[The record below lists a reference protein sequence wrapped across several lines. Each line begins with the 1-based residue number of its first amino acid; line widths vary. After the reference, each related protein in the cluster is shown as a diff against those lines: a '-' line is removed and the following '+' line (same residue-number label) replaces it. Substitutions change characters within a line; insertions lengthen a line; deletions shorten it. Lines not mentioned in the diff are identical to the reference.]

1 MALYDHISAC
11 NTHDPGGRKAFVVAG
26 KRVGW
31 VADDLADRMTSWER
45 YFNVTSDTLIVHDSL
60 KDVEARSA
68 ALAEVGA
75 SLMVQQALPRNRKEL
90 CPVYE
95 SFGAPNLLRIDR
107 AWLESFGVTSYGVHV
122 NGYVERRD
130 GPELWVG
137 VRAQN
142 REVAP
147 GKLDNMVAGGLPV
160 GVTLAENL
168 VKEAAEEA
176 SVPEGLAK
184 TAVPVGVVTYMFD
197 TDRGVRRDLLFVYDL
212 KLPADF
218 IPKNTDGEV
227 SGFVRWPARQAL
239 RVVEETDEFKFN
251 VNLVIID
258 FAIRHGLI
266 EPDRPDYAK
275 LVRGLRAW
283 S

>member
-137 VRAQN
+137 VRAKN

-227 SGFVRWPARQAL
+227 SGFERWPARQAL

>member
-31 VADDLADRMTSWER
+31 VADDLADRMTRWER

-60 KDVEARSA
+60 GDVEARSE

-75 SLMVQQALPRNRKEL
+75 SLMVQQALPRNREEL
-90 CPVYE
+90 CPVFE

-197 TDRGVRRDLLFVYDL
+197 TDRGVRRDMLFVYDL

-266 EPDRPDYAK
+266 EPDRPDYAR

>member
-31 VADDLADRMTSWER
+31 VADDLADRMTRWER

-60 KDVEARSA
+60 GDVEARSA

-137 VRAQN
+137 VRAKN

>member
-1 MALYDHISAC
+1 MALYDHICAC
-11 NTHDPGGRKAFVVAG
+11 NTHDPGGRKAFIVAG

-31 VADDLADRMTSWER
+31 VADDLANRMTRWER
-45 YFNVTSDTLIVHDSL
+45 YFNVTSDTLIVRDSL
-60 KDVEARSA
+60 EDVEARSK
-68 ALAEVGA
+68 ALAEAGA
-75 SLMVQQALPRNRKEL
+75 SLVVQQALPRNRKEL
-90 CPVYE
+90 CPVSE

-122 NGYVERRD
+122 NGYVEGRD

-137 VRAQN
+137 VRAKN

-176 SVPEGLAK
+176 SVPEDLAK

-197 TDRGVRRDLLFVYDL
+197 TDRGVRRDMLFVYDL

-275 LVRGLRAW
+275 LVSGLRAW

>member
-31 VADDLADRMTSWER
+31 VADDLADRMTRWER

-60 KDVEARSA
+60 GDVEARSE

-75 SLMVQQALPRNRKEL
+75 SLMVQQALPRNREEL
-90 CPVYE
+90 CPVFE

-197 TDRGVRRDLLFVYDL
+197 TDRGVRRDMLFVYDL

-218 IPKNTDGEV
+218 TPENTDGEV

>member
-31 VADDLADRMTSWER
+31 VADDLADRMTRWER

-60 KDVEARSA
+60 GDVEARSE

-75 SLMVQQALPRNRKEL
+75 SLMVQQALPRNREEL
-90 CPVYE
+90 CPVFE

-197 TDRGVRRDLLFVYDL
+197 TDRGVRRDMLFVYDL

-218 IPKNTDGEV
+218 TPENTDGEV

-266 EPDRPDYAK
+266 EPDRPDYAR

>member
-137 VRAQN
+137 VRAKN

>member
-31 VADDLADRMTSWER
+31 VADDLADRMTRWER
-45 YFNVTSDTLIVHDSL
+45 YFNVTSDSLIVHDSL
-60 KDVEARSA
+60 GDVEARSE

-75 SLMVQQALPRNRKEL
+75 SLMVQQALPRNREEL
-90 CPVYE
+90 CPVFE

-137 VRAQN
+137 VRAKN

-266 EPDRPDYAK
+266 EPDRPDYAR

>member
-1 MALYDHISAC
+1 
-11 NTHDPGGRKAFVVAG
+11 
-26 KRVGW
+26 
-31 VADDLADRMTSWER
+31 
-45 YFNVTSDTLIVHDSL
+45 
-60 KDVEARSA
+60 
-68 ALAEVGA
+68 
-75 SLMVQQALPRNRKEL
+75 MVQQALPRNREEL
-90 CPVYE
+90 CPVFE

-137 VRAQN
+137 VRAKN

-266 EPDRPDYAK
+266 EPDRPDYAR

>member
-75 SLMVQQALPRNRKEL
+75 SLMVQQALPRNREEL
-90 CPVYE
+90 CPVFE

-266 EPDRPDYAK
+266 EPDRPDYAR

>member
-11 NTHDPGGRKAFVVAG
+11 NKHDPGGRKAFVVTG

-31 VADDLADRMTSWER
+31 VADDLADRMTRWER

-60 KDVEARSA
+60 GDVEARSE